1 MSFFLPA
8 RKIGTIICMA
18 RKNTAPSA
26 FHSLGF
32 VLKLVKRV
40 EKFILLWYNI
50 ILEYYIGK
58 VAKKLTLQNSYIF
71 LENPYK
77 KQTDASVQSSSGTT
91 TLTFRKSVRSYLA
104 ATFTNL
110 TRITDYGNFY
120 KRKYTTDILCGKY
133 TFKTEFIITDVVDTT
148 YLDIIVKGK
157 TKSQLVACLEY
168 IQATFLSSGIREN
181 YVDIISYDA
190 ISEYYCNKM
199 YSKLNTLERNLRK
212 LLFNIYIVN
221 FGKSYFD
228 ATINS
233 ALQGKAKMLISEDHK
248 KTRGQT
254 KSLYNARSNDEA
266 KNIEYLQ
273 YFFYS
278 LEWGDIESWLFTDTC
293 TEYDKAEREAFLE
306 KHQDLSQ
313 LTDEELRKA
322 FQDLSHKSD
331 WERFFSNKIAITNI
345 KELIG
350 QIRHYRN
357 SVAHFKF
364 FYKNDYDDCN
374 KLVNRLNA
382 AIVEAIRITEEKDFA
397 EKNSETL
404 AGALSSIYEGFSSF
418 MKTLGELAQKTITS
432 IVSSGLAEVGKA
444 IVESSAIKKLG
455 ALAINSQEIRK
466 QRELIEAIKMPTLPT
481 QGLIP
486 PYVSEIQRT
495 LNSIKME
502 MPITKIDLPKIDLPQ
517 IATIKPLT
525 EMYNLPRIN
534 TSSMEAIKALGSL
547 MPPILPAETDNIPS
561 SDSEE
566 TTATES
572 EDEDNAEPI
581 TT

>member
-1 MSFFLPA
+1 M
-8 RKIGTIICMA
+8 
-18 RKNTAPSA
+18 
-26 FHSLGF
+26 
-32 VLKLVKRV
+32 
-40 EKFILLWYNI
+40 
-50 ILEYYIGK
+50 
-58 VAKKLTLQNSYIF
+58 TLQNSYIF

-91 TLTFRKSVRSYLA
+91 TLTLRKSVRSYLA

-120 KRKYTTDILCGKY
+120 KRKYATDILCGKY

-148 YLDIIVKGK
+148 YLDIIVEGK

-168 IQATFLSSGIREN
+168 IQATFLSSGIQEN
-181 YVDIISYDA
+181 YIDIISYDA

-233 ALQGKAKMLISEDHK
+233 ALQGKAKMLISEDNK

-254 KSLYNARSNDEA
+254 KALYNAKSNDEA

-293 TEYDKAEREAFLE
+293 TEYDKTEREAFLE
-306 KHQDLSQ
+306 KHKDLSQ
-313 LTDEELRKA
+313 LTDEELRKV
-322 FQDLSHKSD
+322 FQNLSPKSD
-331 WERFFSNKIAITNI
+331 WERFFSSKIAITNI

-374 KLVNRLNA
+374 KLVNRLNV
-382 AIVEAIRITEEKDFA
+382 AIVEAIRITEEKDFT

-455 ALAINSQEIRK
+455 TLAINSQEIRK

-502 MPITKIDLPKIDLPQ
+502 MPIKKIDLPQIDLPQ
-517 IATIKPLT
+517 IATI
-525 EMYNLPRIN
+525 N
-534 TSSMEAIKALGSL
+534 SSYVKEV
-547 MPPILPAETDNIPS
+547 
-561 SDSEE
+561 
-566 TTATES
+566 TTTES
-572 EDEDNAEPI
+572 GDEDSTEPI